1 MENTELNINGTIYIP
16 KQEKNSPIKIC
27 ILQRGWIMVG
37 HYSEEGDNC
46 KLENSATIRTWGTTK
61 GLGELAL
68 EGKTSKTILDFNY
81 GVVRFHKLTIVC
93 TIDCNEETWSK
104 ILNK

>member
-61 GLGELAL
+61 GLGEQTLRH
-68 EGKTSKTILDFNY
+68 GTKTIITRQRLLI
-81 GVVRFHKLTIVC
+81 K
-93 TIDCNEETWSK
+93 
-104 ILNK
+104 